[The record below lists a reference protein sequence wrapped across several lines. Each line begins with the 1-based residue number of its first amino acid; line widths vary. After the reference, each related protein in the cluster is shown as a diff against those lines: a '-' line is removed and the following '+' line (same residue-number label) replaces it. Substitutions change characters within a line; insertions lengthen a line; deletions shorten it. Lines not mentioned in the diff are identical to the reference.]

1 MHEAFEHK
9 GKEEYKTGDESS
21 MDILADQAQEIKK
34 NQRENMEIT
43 VLSKK

>member
-34 NQRENMEIT
+34 KIKEKIW
-43 VLSKK
+43 K